1 MKIEKFENLSDE
13 KREAIIN
20 AAMNEFATKGYEK
33 ASTNEITKAANISK
47 GLLFHYFKNK
57 KLLYLYLFD
66 FAVEYLTNEYFKTVE
81 LVDRDLLNRFE
92 QAMNF
97 KMALIQQYPSMF
109 KFIEVAYAD
118 EANEIYQEIL
128 AKHEKYMELAL
139 PVFQNIDTTLFRNQE
154 DIDKQIEM
162 IYWSIE
168 GVSLKMAKRIK
179 GNTKPFED
187 FYKIMANEAREYMN
201 LIRKIYYR

>member
-1 MKIEKFENLSDE
+1 MKKEKFENLSDE

-66 FAVEYLTNEYFKTVE
+66 FAVEYLTDEFFKTVE
-81 LVDRDLLNRFE
+81 IVDRDLLNRFE

-97 KMALIQQYPSMF
+97 KMSLIQQYPNMF
-109 KFIEVAYAD
+109 KFIEVAYTE
-118 EANEIYQEIL
+118 EASDVYQDIL
-128 AKHEKYMELAL
+128 TKHEKYMELAL
-139 PVFQNIDTTLFRNQE
+139 PIFRNIDTTLFRNQE
-154 DIDKQIEM
+154 NIDKQIEM

-168 GVSLKMAKRIK
+168 GVSLKLAKK
-179 GNTKPFED
+179 VKESKKPYEE
-187 FYKIMANEAREYMN
+187 FYKEMADEAREYMN
-201 LIRKIYYR
+201 LIRKNYYE

>member
-1 MKIEKFENLSDE
+1 MKKEKFENLSDE

-66 FAVEYLTNEYFKTVE
+66 FAVDYLTKEFFNTVE

-97 KMALIQQYPSMF
+97 KMALIKQYPSMF
-109 KFIEVAYAD
+109 KFIEVAYID
-118 EANEIYQEIL
+118 ESNEIYQEIL
-128 AKHEKYMELAL
+128 TKHEKYVELAL
-139 PVFQNIDTTLFRNQE
+139 PVFQNIDTTLFRSQE

-162 IYWSIE
+162 IYWSLE
-168 GVSLKMAKRIK
+168 GVSFKIAKKIK
-179 GNTKPFED
+179 SNTKPFEE
-187 FYKIMANEAREYMN
+187 FYKDMADEAREYLK
-201 LIRKIYYR
+201 LIRKIYYK

>member
-1 MKIEKFENLSDE
+1 MKKEKFENLSDV
-13 KREAIIN
+13 KKEAIIN

-66 FAVEYLTNEYFKTVE
+66 FAVEYLTNEFFNTVE
-81 LVDRDLLNRFE
+81 LVDPDFLNRFE

-97 KMALIQQYPSMF
+97 KMAMIHQYPSMF

-118 EANEIYQEIL
+118 EASEVYQEIL

-139 PVFQNIDTTLFRNQE
+139 PIFQNIDTTLFRNQN

-168 GVSLKMAKRIK
+168 GVSLKLAKKIK
-179 GNTKPFED
+179 DTTKPFEE
-187 FYKIMANEAREYMN
+187 FYKDMAYEAREYMS
-201 LIRKIYYR
+201 LIRKIYYK